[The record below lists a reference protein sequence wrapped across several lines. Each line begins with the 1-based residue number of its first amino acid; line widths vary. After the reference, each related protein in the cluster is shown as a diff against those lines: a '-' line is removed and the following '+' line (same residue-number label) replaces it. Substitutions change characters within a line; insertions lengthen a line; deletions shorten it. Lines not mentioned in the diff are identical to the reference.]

1 MTRGTEGCC
10 PSLLA
15 THCSPLCPQMN
26 HSTTGQK
33 LCPQMNHSTTGQ
45 KLKWCA
51 ASKPKPSAFGACV
64 SHSVVS
70 ASLQPHGLWPARLL
84 HPWDFPG
91 KNTLVTATKT
101 SFWDF
106 CSGPMVKNSPSNTGE
121 AGLIPG
127 QETKI
132 PHAEGQLSL

>member
-1 MTRGTEGCC
+1 MQPENLNPLHLEHVLVTQSC
-10 PSLLA
+10 P
-15 THCSPLCPQMN
+15 PLCNPMDCGLPGF
-26 HSTTGQK
+26 SI
-33 LCPQMNHSTTGQ
+33 
-45 KLKWCA
+45 
-51 ASKPKPSAFGACV
+51 
-64 SHSVVS
+64 
-70 ASLQPHGLWPARLL
+70 HGI
-84 HPWDFPG
+84 FPG

-106 CSGPMVKNSPSNTGE
+106 CSSPMVKNSPSNTGE

>member
-1 MTRGTEGCC
+1 
-10 PSLLA
+10 
-15 THCSPLCPQMN
+15 
-26 HSTTGQK
+26 
-33 LCPQMNHSTTGQ
+33 MNHSTTGQ
-45 KLKWCA
+45 KLKQYA
-51 ASKPKPSAFGACV
+51 ARKPKPAASGACV

-106 CSGPMVKNSPSNTGE
+106 CSSPMVKNSPSNTGE

>member
-1 MTRGTEGCC
+1 M
-10 PSLLA
+10 
-15 THCSPLCPQMN
+15 
-26 HSTTGQK
+26 
-33 LCPQMNHSTTGQ
+33 TGQ
-45 KLKWCA
+45 KLKRYA
-51 ASKPKPSAFGACV
+51 ARKPKPAASGACV

-106 CSGPMVKNSPSNTGE
+106 CSSPMVKNSPSNTGE